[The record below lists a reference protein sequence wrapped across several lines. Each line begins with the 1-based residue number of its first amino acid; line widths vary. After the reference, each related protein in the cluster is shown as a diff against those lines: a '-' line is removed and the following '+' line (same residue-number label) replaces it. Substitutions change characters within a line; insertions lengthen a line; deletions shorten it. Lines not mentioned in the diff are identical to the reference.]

1 MEIKELIEKLKG
13 GIVNGWKRLGSE
25 DVEQEVEVTYPADT
39 IAELNALGG
48 VVNYKSNLEKDGKEK
63 EGMLKSYFNR
73 DKNGI
78 TKQPKEK
85 QKDVDKD
92 AKGKEKDKDKDK
104 DRVE

>member
-1 MEIKELIEKLKG
+1 MKIKELGNKLID
-13 GIVNGWKRLGSE
+13 GIVNTWKRLGQE
-25 DVEQEVEVTYPADT
+25 DVQQDVEVVYPADT

-85 QKDVDKD
+85 QKDIDKD